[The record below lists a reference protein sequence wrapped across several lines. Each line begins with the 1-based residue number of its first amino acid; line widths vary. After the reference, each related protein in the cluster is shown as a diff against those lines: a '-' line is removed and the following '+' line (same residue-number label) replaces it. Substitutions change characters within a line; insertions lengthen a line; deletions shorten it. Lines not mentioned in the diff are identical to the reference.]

1 MFKCYYND
9 QKPIDTISFCE
20 QIITLSKE
28 TQKKTFYELLIKNKN
43 ITKELIN
50 AVKNV
55 YLNGIDPSCSMME
68 ENRIESK
75 WREAINKILTLVVLY
90 LFNINNILL
99 IFYYL
104 LFNLFYFKT
113 KNKFYYYF
121 LSAKINFA
129 DIKLILKNIIFAII
143 VTDDIFYNEKISYQD
158 QLFYA
163 LNTFKIV

>member
-1 MFKCYYND
+1 MLGRNISEKYKTYKKNFNKELLDEVCQKSPWLNDFFNLNYLDLFKCYYND

-55 YLNGIDPSCSMME
+55 YLNGIDPSCPMME

-75 WREAINKILTLVVLY
+75 
-90 LFNINNILL
+90 
-99 IFYYL
+99 
-104 LFNLFYFKT
+104 
-113 KNKFYYYF
+113 
-121 LSAKINFA
+121 
-129 DIKLILKNIIFAII
+129 
-143 VTDDIFYNEKISYQD
+143 
-158 QLFYA
+158 
-163 LNTFKIV
+163 